1 MEKYSNEK
9 LISQFNRNTIFIF
22 PIRKEDAKDHR
33 KDTYPGVRSKIANR
47 LHTVLMVAHAY
58 MVRRKYDCAFNTY
71 VYFVFP
77 EALRLIADI
86 ERASLQRRIN
96 DGEIELDISV
106 QDYLK
111 ASLSPVVAFFYS
123 KMNEQIANLIKAL
136 EERKAQGKSC
146 LDPTFIRKQLNIRM
160 AELYRGEFKSK
171 NNIKKKTPYAGEN
184 YIILITRVVFTS
196 WKMFLFL
203 RSVEMGESLIA
214 LKECSNFRLED
225 YLEEDEVEETD
236 TNEETEERRQKLI
249 EERKKV
255 DEAVVREFIEETDV
269 TIRGINDGSV
279 DKECIV
285 AIAEKYNSLTDPTVN
300 YIQWDPE

>member
-1 MEKYSNEK
+1 MEKLPSEK
-9 LISQFNRNTIFIF
+9 LVSRFNRNTIFIF
-22 PIRKEDAKDHR
+22 PIRREDAKDHR
-33 KDTYPGVRSKIANR
+33 KDTYLGVRSKIASR
-47 LHTVLMVAHAY
+47 LHTVLMVAHSY
-58 MVRRKYDCAFNTY
+58 MVERKYDCAFNAY
-71 VYFVFP
+71 VYFVFQ

-86 ERASLQRRIN
+86 EKAVLQKRIK

-106 QDYLK
+106 EDHLK
-111 ASLSPVVAFFYS
+111 ATLLPVVTFFYS
-123 KMNEQIANLIKAL
+123 KMNEQISNLIKAL
-136 EERKAQGKSC
+136 DERKEAGKNC

-203 RSVEMGESLIA
+203 RSVEMGEPLIA

-225 YLEEDEVEETD
+225 YLEEDRAEETV

-255 DEAVVREFIEETDV
+255 EEAVIPDFYESTDV
-269 TIRGINDGSV
+269 TIRGIDDGSV
-279 DKECIV
+279 DKERI
-285 AIAEKYNSLTDPTVN
+285 AATAEKYNSLTDPTVN
-300 YIQWDPE
+300 YVQWDA

>member
-1 MEKYSNEK
+1 MEKLPSEK

-33 KDTYPGVRSKIANR
+33 KDTHPGIRSLIATR
-47 LHTVLMVAHAY
+47 LHTLLTVAHAY
-58 MVRRKYDCAFNTY
+58 MVRKKYDCAFNTY

-86 ERASLQRRIN
+86 EKAILQKRIK
-96 DGEIELDISV
+96 DGEIELEIDV
-106 QDYLK
+106 QDHLK
-111 ASLSPVVAFFYS
+111 ATLSPVVTFFYS

-203 RSVEMGESLIA
+203 RSVEMGEPLIA
-214 LKECSNFRLED
+214 LRECSNFRLED
-225 YLEEDEVEETD
+225 YLEEDEREED
-236 TNEETEERRQKLI
+236 VNEETEERRQKII

-255 DEAVVREFIEETDV
+255 EEDMVLDFVEETIV
-269 TIRGINDGSV
+269 TIRGLNDGSI
-279 DKECIV
+279 DKERIE
-285 AIAEKYNSLTDPTVN
+285 ATAEKYNSLTDPTVN
-300 YIQWDPE
+300 YTLWESS